1 MTWEKQIIQTGY
13 KALALRHHPDKGGN
27 DDDFKSLVAARDRL
41 LDLHYGFNATK
52 ETKPVA
58 ASWSQPAPVRAPQTP
73 EELLARI
80 LNMAEAFINPKP
92 KRRRR

>member
-1 MTWEKQIIQTGY
+1 MTWEKQIVLAGY
-13 KALALRHHPDKGGN
+13 RRLTLRHHPDKGGK

-41 LDLHYGFNATK
+41 LAFVNAV
-52 ETKPVA
+52 EGTKPVA
-58 ASWSQPAPVRAPQTP
+58 IPWQPPAPVRAPQTP

-80 LNMAEAFINPKP
+80 LNVAEAFISPKP